1 MENTP
6 RPAYVQFEV
15 RAVEDRTASL
25 ESGQFVAKDVI
36 YAIVTPAGTK
46 DRLEKVADE
55 WLLSV
60 EEGVK
65 QERIPLEWLNH
76 YRMALKMFKESREVP
91 EIGTSV
97 TSWPVLSPAQV
108 KLCLDANLRTVEEVA
123 EATEEAVSR
132 LGMGARALK
141 AKAQAWL
148 DSANTTGKVS
158 AELESLRTAK
168 EALETKNADL
178 LERVKTL
185 ETQLEAFKPVEGKK

>member
-185 ETQLEAFKPVEGKK
+185 ETQLEAFKSVEGKK